1 MDFGVMLAVVL
12 GFTPVSIII
21 GLMLYGNWRETQ
33 IEKEAPLPQINRIE
47 ELIEEH
53 IASHRGAM
61 TITNSDF
68 QLHRE
73 WQKEFDTYIEDAK
86 FEELKAKMPF
96 DTTGL
101 TKEGSVLKII
111 QLMEKRYGFY
121 HPKTQEAIRFHEA
134 NMKRW
139 HKEHFEKQVR
149 KNDAVSE

>member
-21 GLMLYGNWRETQ
+21 GLMLYGNWRETR
-33 IEKEAPLPQINRIE
+33 IEKEAPLPQIDRIE
-47 ELIEEH
+47 ELVEEH

-61 TITNSDF
+61 TITNSDS
-68 QLHRE
+68 QLQKD
-73 WQKEFDTYIEDAK
+73 WQNEFDKIVEDAE
-86 FEELKAKMPF
+86 FEKLKAKLPF

-101 TKEGSVLKII
+101 TREGSVLLII

-139 HKEHFEKQVR
+139 H
-149 KNDAVSE
+149 NDRYGEG